1 MINKLKKELSRIY
14 KVLILVCV
22 LPFLVSAYCIGS
34 DNREEQTE
42 DDRYTCVDVPRY
54 TVFCG
59 DTIDLTRYDRHE
71 RMDRELLAFSFM
83 HSTSIQTIKRAN
95 RYFPVIV
102 PILKEKGI
110 PEDFKYLMAIESA
123 CNPLARSGAGAAG
136 LWQFMPTTGKEY
148 GLEVNSHVDERYNV
162 EKATYAACK
171 YLKDAYNRFGDWVS
185 VAASYNA
192 GQGRISQQ
200 QDKQYTD
207 ETLDLYLVEET
218 ARYIYRIFAVK
229 MLFENPTDFGF
240 YLRSSDLYPQIHY
253 RTVKV
258 SETITDLAR
267 FAKSQGTTYALLKNL
282 NPWLRST
289 SLPCKNG
296 KEYEIKLPDKNNMN
310 YNPDFT
316 MPYSRNWVIDK

>member
-1 MINKLKKELSRIY
+1 MINKLKKELSEIY

-34 DNREEQTE
+34 DNREGQTE

-171 YLKDAYNRFGDWVS
+171 YLKDAYNKFGDWVS

-192 GQGRISQQ
+192 GQERISQQ
-200 QDKQYTD
+200 QEKQYTD

>member
-1 MINKLKKELSRIY
+1 MINKLKKELSKIY

-34 DNREEQTE
+34 DNREEQTD

-171 YLKDAYNRFGDWVS
+171 YLKDAYNKFGDWVS

-192 GQGRISQQ
+192 GQERISQQ
-200 QDKQYTD
+200 QEKQYTD

-296 KEYEIKLPDKNNMN
+296 KEYEIKLPDKSNMN
-310 YNPDFT
+310 YNPDFS

>member
-1 MINKLKKELSRIY
+1 MINKLKKELSKIY

-34 DNREEQTE
+34 DNREEQTD

>member
-1 MINKLKKELSRIY
+1 MMINTLRRKLRGIPL
-14 KVLILVCV
+14 VVILLTVF
-22 LPFLVSAYCIGS
+22 PFLISAYCIGS
-34 DNREEQTE
+34 ENNDNSSADT
-42 DDRYTCVDVPRY
+42 RYTCVSVPRRI
-54 TVFCG
+54 VFCD
-59 DTIDLTRYDRHE
+59 DTVDLTRYDRHE
-71 RMDRELLAFSFM
+71 RMDRELMAFSFM

-102 PILKEKGI
+102 PILKENGI

-136 LWQFMPTTGKEY
+136 LWQFMPVTGKEY
-148 GLEVNSHVDERYNV
+148 GLEVNSHVDERYHIV
-162 EKATYAACK
+162 KATYAACK
-171 YLKDAYNRFGDWVS
+171 YLREAYNKFGDWIS

-200 QDKQYTD
+200 QDRQYTD

-218 ARYIYRIFAVK
+218 ARYIYRIFAAK
-229 MLFENPTDFGF
+229 ILFTDPTMFGF
-240 YLRSSDLYPQIHY
+240 RLKSSDLYPQIHY
-253 RTVKV
+253 RTVTV

-282 NPWLRST
+282 NPWLRDT

-296 KEYEIKLPDKNNMN
+296 KEYVIMLPDNEKIN
-310 YNPDFT
+310 YNPDLT
-316 MPYSRNWVIDK
+316 LPYDRKWVVD

>member
-54 TVFCG
+54 TIFCG

-148 GLEVNSHVDERYNV
+148 GLEVNSHVDERYHV

-171 YLKDAYNRFGDWVS
+171 YLKDAYNKFGDWVS

-229 MLFENPTDFGF
+229 MLFENPADFGF

>member
-148 GLEVNSHVDERYNV
+148 GLEVNSHVDERFHV

>member
-1 MINKLKKELSRIY
+1 MINKLKKELSKIY

-34 DNREEQTE
+34 DNREEQTD

-136 LWQFMPTTGKEY
+136 LWQFMSTTGKEY
-148 GLEVNSHVDERYNV
+148 GLEVNSHVDERYSV

-171 YLKDAYNRFGDWVS
+171 YLKDAYNKFGDWVS

-200 QDKQYTD
+200 QEKQYTD

>member
-200 QDKQYTD
+200 QEKQYTD

>member
-171 YLKDAYNRFGDWVS
+171 YLKDAYNKFGDWVS

-192 GQGRISQQ
+192 GQGRISHQQ
-200 QDKQYTD
+200 EKQYTD

>member
-1 MINKLKKELSRIY
+1 MMINTLRRKLRGIPL
-14 KVLILVCV
+14 VVILLTVF
-22 LPFLVSAYCIGS
+22 PFLISAYCIGPENN
-34 DNREEQTE
+34 DNSSADTG
-42 DDRYTCVDVPRY
+42 YTCVSVPRRI
-54 TVFCG
+54 VFCG
-59 DTIDLTRYDRHE
+59 DTVDLTRYDRHE
-71 RMDRELLAFSFM
+71 RMDRELMAFSFM

-102 PILKEKGI
+102 PILKENGI

-136 LWQFMPTTGKEY
+136 LWQFMPVTGKEY
-148 GLEVNSHVDERYNV
+148 GLEVNSHVDERYHIV
-162 EKATYAACK
+162 KATYAACK
-171 YLKDAYNRFGDWVS
+171 YLREAYNKFGDWIS

-200 QDKQYTD
+200 QDRQYTD

-218 ARYIYRIFAVK
+218 ARYIYRIFAAK
-229 MLFENPTDFGF
+229 LLFDNPSAFGF
-240 YLRSSDLYPQIHY
+240 RLKASDLYPQIHY

-282 NPWLRST
+282 NPWLRDT

-296 KEYEIKLPDKNNMN
+296 KEYVIMLPDNDKMN
-310 YNPDFT
+310 YNPDLT
-316 MPYSRNWVIDK
+316 LPYDRKWVVD

>member
-1 MINKLKKELSRIY
+1 MINKLKKELSKIY

-34 DNREEQTE
+34 DNREEQTD

-171 YLKDAYNRFGDWVS
+171 YLKDAYNKFGDWVS

-192 GQGRISQQ
+192 GQERISQQ
-200 QDKQYTD
+200 QEKQYTD

>member
-1 MINKLKKELSRIY
+1 M
-14 KVLILVCV
+14 
-22 LPFLVSAYCIGS
+22 PFLVSAYCIGS

-171 YLKDAYNRFGDWVS
+171 YLKDAYNKFGDWVS

-192 GQGRISQQ
+192 GQERISQQ
-200 QDKQYTD
+200 QEKQYTD

>member
-1 MINKLKKELSRIY
+1 MINKLKKELSEIY

-34 DNREEQTE
+34 DNREEQTD

-148 GLEVNSHVDERYNV
+148 GLEVNSHVDERYHV

-171 YLKDAYNRFGDWVS
+171 YLKDAYNKFGDWVS

-192 GQGRISQQ
+192 GQRRISHQQ
-200 QDKQYTD
+200 EKQYTD